1 MKFNFLAGLLLLTTL
16 VINSC
21 KTKEVQPQTQL
32 LLNGDLEQD
41 PSKQWFLNFRDNLTS
56 NPNRYKGE
64 YSTEAAA
71 SGTHALK
78 ISCDTIR
85 NDTTHCY
92 FLQRIPAGSLATGAK
107 LTLKTKVK
115 TVNLQGTGLTLVLF
129 GYKVNSTGSKVT
141 FSSYTPVPAQGN
153 TDFTEYT
160 VVQDKYPGGSDEI
173 YVALFYEA
181 RTTGKAY
188 FDDISLTAD

>member
-1 MKFNFLAGLLLLTTL
+1 MKFTFFASILLLSTL
-16 VINSC
+16 VVNSC
-21 KTKEVQPQTQL
+21 KTKDVVPQTQL
-32 LLNGDLEQD
+32 LLNSDLEQD
-41 PSKQWFLNFRDNLTS
+41 PSKQWFLAFRDNLIS
-56 NPNRYKGE
+56 NPNKYKGE

-71 SGTHALK
+71 SGTHSLK

-92 FLQRIPAGSLATGAK
+92 FYQYITPISIPVGAK

-115 TVNLQGTGLTLVLF
+115 TVNLQGTGLTIVLF

-141 FSSYTPVPAQGN
+141 FSTHTPVPAKGT

-160 VVQDKYPGGSDEI
+160 VVQDKYAGGDDEI
-173 YVALFYEA
+173 YMALFYEA
-181 RTTGKAY
+181 KTTGKAY
-188 FDDISLTAD
+188 FDDISLTAN